1 MSLLPRKM
9 LLVVAFTGLLA
20 ACGGGTT
27 TPLVENVDQL
37 IEATETGDF
46 NALVAEGNTAWEN
59 RSDKASVESAIAA
72 WEQATRVPTPDD
84 VSRRDALFPVYVS
97 LSKGYYWLAHGHL
110 RWEADSTEAMMATYE
125 QGMHYAETALA
136 LNNDAWTNALLYGTP
151 IPDAVSTLTEADVP
165 AAYWYATNL
174 GRWGLLRGIATVLAN
189 VSDIK
194 AMMDRV
200 EALNAEY
207 FYGAPDRYFG
217 VYYTKLPFGNPDLDQ
232 SQRRLR
238 SCIERYPSYL
248 ETRVLLAEEWAVV
261 MQDRATF
268 EEQLNAVVSTD
279 IQQWPELLP
288 ENSNAFRR
296 AQYLLENAD
305 EFFR

>member
-1 MSLLPRKM
+1 MKHLLRNAT
-9 LLVVAFTGLLA
+9 LLVALSGMA
-20 ACGGGTT
+20 GACGGGTT
-27 TPLVENVDQL
+27 TPLVENVEQL
-37 IEATETGDF
+37 TQATEEGDF
-46 NALVAEGNTAWEN
+46 NSLVAEGNAAWEL
-59 RSDKASVESAIAA
+59 RGEKAKVEEAIAA
-72 WEQATRVPTPDD
+72 WERATRVPTPDD
-84 VSRRDALFPVYVS
+84 VSRRAALFPVYVS

-110 RWEADSTEAMMATYE
+110 RWEENSSEAMLATYE

-136 LNNDAWTNALLYGTP
+136 LNNEAWTNALLYGAT
-151 IPDAVSTLTEADVP
+151 IPDATATLTADDVP

-200 EALNAEY
+200 EALDSEF

-238 SCIERYPSYL
+238 STIERYPQYL
-248 ETRVLLAEEWAVV
+248 ESRVLLAEEWAVV
-261 MQDRATF
+261 MQDRAVF
-268 EEQLNAVVSTD
+268 EEQLNAVVNTD